1 MTKEI
6 IFESFFKKN
15 LNTTKN
21 ENILIDL
28 RFLRGVR

>member
-15 LNTTKN
+15 LNITKN